1 MKHIKRK
8 VVVAASCFILGT
20 TPAYAFNPGEAL
32 IGEKGQLLSEVSTFV
47 GAGAYTDPEE
57 KAGLL
62 EASFRSPLNVL
73 YMPDGSYLVADSE
86 NHVIRKIMGDEVTI
100 YAGFH
105 LLEKNE
111 AGLPEGTLLDGPKD
125 VAVFKYPAGM
135 ARDAQGNVYV
145 ADSGNHAIRKVDPQG
160 NVTTIAGSG
169 VLGSADGK
177 GAEASFSNPM
187 GVIVGSDGNIYVAD
201 TGNHLIRVI
210 DKQGNVTTLNAEPE
224 RVVEVVPG
232 VVEGAGDYKDGA
244 LAQAL
249 FNEPYAMVSDAN
261 GNLYV
266 SDSGNSLIRY
276 IDLKKQ
282 SVSTVA
288 GKVRAP
294 FYEDA
299 SLYALGEFADGPAL
313 QAAFHAPKGI
323 SLNADGSL
331 IIADSMNHTIRLL
344 KDGQVTTLAG
354 SSEAESGNENGI
366 NGSNSFFNPTDVAQ
380 VGDGLLVM
388 DTYNQLIR
396 QYQLFKLPE
405 NVKADQ
411 KIDVVLNGEKLDFT
425 NAAIL
430 KNSRTMLASREL
442 AAALE
447 LDVEVS
453 TDGQSVTITN
463 GVKHV
468 FTVGRLTMD
477 VVDGDGVTTQVSLD
491 ASPFAENGSIY
502 VPVRV
507 LAEALGL
514 AVNWHGATETV
525 ILRTK

>member
-1 MKHIKRK
+1 MKHIKKK
-8 VVVAASCFILGT
+8 VVMAASCFILGT
-20 TPAYAFNPGEAL
+20 TPAYAFNPGDAL
-32 IGEKGQLLSEVSTFV
+32 IGEKGQFLSEVSTFA

-62 EASFRSPLNVL
+62 DASFRSPLNVL
-73 YMPDGSYLVADSE
+73 SMPDGSYLVADSE
-86 NHVIRKIMGDEVTI
+86 NHVIRRVMGDEVTI

-105 LLEKNE
+105 LLDKNE
-111 AGLPEGTLLDGPKD
+111 AGLPEGTLVDGPKD
-125 VAVFKYPAGM
+125 VAVFNYPAGL

-145 ADSGNHAIRKVDPQG
+145 ADSGNHAIRKVDPKG

-177 GAEASFSNPM
+177 GEAASFNNPM
-187 GVIVGSDGNIYVAD
+187 GVIVGIDGKIYVAD

-210 DKQGNVTTLNAEPE
+210 DKEGNVSTLNAASE
-224 RVVEVVPG
+224 RLVELVPG
-232 VVEGAGDYKDGA
+232 IVEEAGDYKDGS
-244 LAQAL
+244 LDQAL
-249 FNEPYAMVSDAN
+249 FNEPYAMVSDAS

-266 SDSGNSLIRY
+266 TDSGNSLVRY
-276 IDLKKQ
+276 IDLKKK
-282 SVSTVA
+282 SVTTVA
-288 GKVRAP
+288 GKVRTP
-294 FYEDA
+294 FYEA
-299 SLYALGEFADGPAL
+299 TALYALGEYADGPGL

-323 SLNADGSL
+323 SLNSDGSL
-331 IIADSMNHTIRLL
+331 IIADSMNHTIRLI

-354 SSEAESGNENGI
+354 SSEAESGKVNGL
-366 NGSNSFFNPTDVAQ
+366 NGSNSFFNPTDIAQ
-380 VGDGLLVM
+380 VGDGLLIM

-396 QYQLFKLPE
+396 KYQQFKLPE
-405 NVKADQ
+405 SVKADQ
-411 KIDVVLNGEKLDFT
+411 KIDVVLNGKKLDFT

-453 TDGQSVTITN
+453 SDGQSATITN
-463 GVKHV
+463 GVKHI
-468 FTVGRLTMD
+468 FTVGSLTMD
-477 VVDGDGVTTQVSLD
+477 IVDSDGGTTQVALD
-491 ASPFAENGSIY
+491 VSPFAQNGSIY